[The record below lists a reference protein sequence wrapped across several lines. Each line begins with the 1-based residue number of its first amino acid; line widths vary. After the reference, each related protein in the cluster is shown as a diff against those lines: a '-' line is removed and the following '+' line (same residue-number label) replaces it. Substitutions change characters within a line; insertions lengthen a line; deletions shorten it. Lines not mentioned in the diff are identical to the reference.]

1 MKIVFINPNSVPA
14 LNTGLTYVMSAVEKE
29 NEIKLLDLGLHGKRY
44 QGLVREHLKK
54 GVDVVAF
61 SAFTHNFK
69 KALEIANF
77 IKHNT
82 PFIKIIFGGIHPSL
96 LPEEVISCPEV
107 DAICI
112 GEGEDAFREYLDKLE
127 RKEEPFVS
135 GIWFKDRKGKII
147 RNPLRSF
154 KKDID
159 SLEFPNWDHWD
170 MQYYID
176 RIQMERIGFISSRG
190 CPFNCTFC
198 SNPALREAIPG
209 DFVRTRDPEQVILE
223 IKSILHKYH
232 RLGFKYVRFDDEVF
246 GLDSK
251 FLKRFCSLY
260 IKEGLSKE
268 LAWSCQTRADLL
280 TDEYVDLI
288 AEAGCA
294 IVGLGVETGDD
305 FVRHRLYKKSIS
317 NDAIIKAV
325 ARLKKRNISY
335 LFYMIYNAPHTD
347 RSERI
352 KTKRLVKALN
362 PLRATFSPFMYLPK
376 TELGDDCNIGAVE
389 KMPDRQ
395 RISMDIYSDTNI
407 FLSLIFLF
415 HRLWNSFR
423 SGLRLKG
430 FRFILDSVK
439 FICIYLFQYR
449 GKSFSLS
456 GLEIALFQLE
466 YFTLFKY
473 AIYDSRKNLK

>member
-1 MKIVFINPNSVPA
+1 M
-14 LNTGLTYVMSAVEKE
+14 
-29 NEIKLLDLGLHGKRY
+29 
-44 QGLVREHLKK
+44 
-54 GVDVVAF
+54 
-61 SAFTHNFK
+61 
-69 KALEIANF
+69 
-77 IKHNT
+77 
-82 PFIKIIFGGIHPSL
+82 
-96 LPEEVISCPEV
+96 
-107 DAICI
+107 
-112 GEGEDAFREYLDKLE
+112 
-127 RKEEPFVS
+127 
-135 GIWFKDRKGKII
+135 
-147 RNPLRSF
+147 
-154 KKDID
+154 
-159 SLEFPNWDHWD
+159 
-170 MQYYID
+170 
-176 RIQMERIGFISSRG
+176 
-190 CPFNCTFC
+190 
-198 SNPALREAIPG
+198 
-209 DFVRTRDPEQVILE
+209 
-223 IKSILHKYH
+223 
-232 RLGFKYVRFDDEVF
+232 
-246 GLDSK
+246 DSK

-280 TDEYVDLI
+280 TDEYVNLI

-305 FVRHRLYKKSIS
+305 LVRHRLYKKSIS

-473 AIYDSRKNLK
+473 AVSDSQKNLK